1 MDDVQAVMDAAGS
14 NKAAVFGGA
23 AGHRHDDVVCGH
35 LPRASKGTH
44 LVCAIRQVRASRR
57 LAVRP
62 HQAEQQQFFDRFTS
76 EMGTAENLDLQGPSY
91 DAAFKRWWARFERLG
106 ASPGDW
112 RELAEILGQVDVRAV
127 LAHIQAPTL
136 VLHRT
141 GDRIVDVAQGRAI
154 AEMIPGAKFVQ
165 LEGEDHFPIL
175 GDPDAIVDEIEEFL
189 TGVRP
194 TPEHD
199 RMLATVLFTDIVGST
214 KLAVEL
220 GDRRWRDL
228 LVEHHSV
235 VRNQL
240 DRFRGKE
247 IDTAGDGFLASFD
260 GPARAIRCAHEIC
273 KSVHSL
279 GIETRAGLHTGEVE
293 VIGDKI
299 GGIAV
304 HIGARVSALADP
316 GEVLVSRIVVTLYRV
331 QASILKTGVNTYLKE
346 CRESGISLPSR
357 VERPMHIGSKERLSA
372 VRSGAVFGSR
382 QVSGQ
387 ARTVLTCEN
396 VATSTTPWR

>member
-1 MDDVQAVMDAAGS
+1 MGKWSSPS
-14 NKAAVFGGA
+14 N
-23 AGHRHDDVVCGH
+23 
-35 LPRASKGTH
+35 
-44 LVCAIRQVRASRR
+44 
-57 LAVRP
+57 
-62 HQAEQQQFFDRFTS
+62 
-76 EMGTAENLDLQGPSY
+76 
-91 DAAFKRWWARFERLG
+91 
-106 ASPGDW
+106 W

-127 LAHIQAPTL
+127 LAYIQAPTL

-228 LVEHHSV
+228 LVEHHNV

-260 GPARAIRCAHEIC
+260 GPARAIRCALEIC
-273 KSVHSL
+273 KSVHFL

-293 VIGDKI
+293 VIGEKI

-316 GEVLVSRIVVTLYRV
+316 GEVLVSRTVVDLV
-331 QASILKTGVNTYLKE
+331 SG
-346 CRESGISLPSR
+346 SGIEFDDRGEHELKGVP
-357 VERPMHIGSKERLSA
+357 GTWNLFA
-372 VRSGAVFGSR
+372 VKV
-382 QVSGQ
+382 
-387 ARTVLTCEN
+387 
-396 VATSTTPWR
+396 